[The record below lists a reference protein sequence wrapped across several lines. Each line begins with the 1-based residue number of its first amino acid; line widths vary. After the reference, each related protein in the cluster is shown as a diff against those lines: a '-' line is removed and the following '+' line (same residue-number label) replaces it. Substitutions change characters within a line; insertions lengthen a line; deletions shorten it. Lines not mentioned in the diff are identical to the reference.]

1 MIGLSADVSSIHS
14 PDLLGVLQPG
24 PGLSGPGLPGPGLSG
39 SVGLSS
45 SNAGGDS
52 VGLGSS
58 GVGLEFNPGPGSVGL
73 HCGIGLFA

>member
-1 MIGLSADVSSIHS
+1 MIGLSADVSSIHF

-24 PGLSGPGLPGPGLSG
+24 PGLSGPGLSGP
-39 SVGLSS
+39 VGLSS